1 MNGVENIVMLTL
13 TKEEYRELKKHGRLE
28 KDGFV
33 YSHLATLDG
42 KTVAIC
48 ERANDLDYIVEVKRE
63 K

>member
-1 MNGVENIVMLTL
+1 MEVTL
-13 TKEEYRELKKHGRLE
+13 TKEEYRELKKYGRLE

-42 KTVAIC
+42 KMVEVC